1 MSEHRTAWAL
11 HNYELEQ
18 TIIRLRNS
26 RNRLWERSKVAE
38 LQNLVLSYRILELK
52 AENSKLK
59 AINRE
64 LPDIIAS
71 P

>member
-1 MSEHRTAWAL
+1 MGEHRIAWAL

-26 RNRLWERSKVAE
+26 RNRLLDKYDNETIRSMCAFI
-38 LQNLVLSYRILELK
+38 RIKQLEI
-52 AENSKLK
+52 ENSKLQSL
-59 AINRE
+59 NSE
-64 LPDIIAS
+64 LSNIIAA

>member
-1 MSEHRTAWAL
+1 MSDHRIAWAL

-26 RNRLWERSKVAE
+26 RNRLWERSEVAE
-38 LQNLVLSYRILELK
+38 LQNLVLSCRILELK
-52 AENSKLK
+52 SENSKLQ
-59 AINRE
+59 ALNRE
-64 LPDIIAS
+64 LSDTIAA

>member
-1 MSEHRTAWAL
+1 MSDHRIAWAL

-26 RNRLWERSKVAE
+26 RNRLWERSEVAE
-38 LQNLVLSYRILELK
+38 LQNLVLSCRILELK
-52 AENSKLK
+52 SENSKLK
-59 AINRE
+59 ALNRE
-64 LPDIIAS
+64 LSDTIAA